1 MGNKHTYKK
10 GDYLMD
16 TENTDLGVSIQIID
30 INHSLT
36 EQLKFTETKSS
47 KVGTYTY
54 FELSKKLIK
63 IINNNVK
70 FNVTIYKKGTRNDIC
85 IPFGINYKSTE
96 GLYYKKDNVID
107 KKRYYDYIPLDTKQ
121 KNIVFRHNQNMNL
134 AQVII
139 LGKNILN

>member
-10 GDYLMD
+10 GDYLID

-36 EQLKFTETKSS
+36 EQLKFSETKSS
-47 KVGTYTY
+47 KAGTYTY

-107 KKRYYDYIPLDTKQ
+107 KKRYYDYIPLDCKQ
-121 KNIVFRHNQNMNL
+121 KNVVFRHDQNMNL
-134 AQVII
+134 VKVII